1 MIPGISEKEALG
13 KAIDKI
19 KATRYSWQIPSM
31 ESDIITSDN
40 ILAGTIYPKGEMI
53 VCRDVIK
60 TNSIYRLAYKFEISA
75 VEPLSQKIYYVDAIT
90 GNILNVRDL
99 IFYTT
104 ANGATLYSGTV
115 NIETVFDP
123 QLSKYKLYETR
134 TPNNIIIHTYT
145 ANDNSTLPPPVNTE
159 ITNNSTTWS
168 EDSAAIDAHWGT
180 EKVIDYWWSF
190 RGRNS
195 LDNSGM
201 AINSYVHYGNEGDAD
216 QSFWSGG
223 YDIICYGD
231 GFQRFKPTVSLD
243 MVAHETGHGIM
254 KYTGVFQSDK
264 ENRSLNEG
272 FSDIWGAVIEH
283 WAAPND
289 PYKNTW
295 KIGEQVMENGK
306 DCLRSLRNPNTEG
319 DNLLTGHEYPGGYP
333 DT

>member
-1 MIPGISEKEALG
+1 MKKLLVFIFIMFSINGHSQQKILVKEIDAQGVIKHLVFDNSESYIPLEKAEQLLQDSLKLQKKDKLILVTEIEDELGFTHQSYEQLYDGIKVEDGRYGVCSRNGKIEHIYGEFKKVGDVDMIPGISEKEALG

-60 TNSIYRLAYKFEISA
+60 TKSIYRLAYKFEISA

-201 AINSYVHYGNEGDAD
+201 AINAN
-216 QSFWSGG
+216 
-223 YDIICYGD
+223 
-231 GFQRFKPTVSLD
+231 
-243 MVAHETGHGIM
+243 
-254 KYTGVFQSDK
+254 
-264 ENRSLNEG
+264 
-272 FSDIWGAVIEH
+272 
-283 WAAPND
+283 
-289 PYKNTW
+289 
-295 KIGEQVMENGK
+295 
-306 DCLRSLRNPNTEG
+306 
-319 DNLLTGHEYPGGYP
+319 
-333 DT
+333 